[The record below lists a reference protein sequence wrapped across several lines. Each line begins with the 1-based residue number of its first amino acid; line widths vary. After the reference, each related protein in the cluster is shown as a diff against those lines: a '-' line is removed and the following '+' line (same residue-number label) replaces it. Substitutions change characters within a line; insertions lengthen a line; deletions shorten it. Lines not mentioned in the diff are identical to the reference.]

1 MDKNLL
7 RAVMTENGDNYDTL
21 AKKLGMTVSTLS
33 NKINEKSN
41 NGFTQPEILKMK
53 ELYKLS
59 ALQIDRIFFKL

>member
-1 MDKNLL
+1 MDKNLF

-21 AKKLGMTVSTLS
+21 AKILGMTVSTLS
-33 NKINEKSN
+33 NKINKKSN